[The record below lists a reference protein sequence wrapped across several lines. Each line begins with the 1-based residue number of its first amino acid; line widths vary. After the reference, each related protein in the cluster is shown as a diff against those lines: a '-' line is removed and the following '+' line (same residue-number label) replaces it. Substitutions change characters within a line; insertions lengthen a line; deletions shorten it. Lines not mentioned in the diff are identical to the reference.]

1 MKVIFIADV
10 KGKGKKG
17 EVKEIKDGYANFL
30 ITNNKALPANN
41 ANMKALEGKQKKK
54 RKR

>member
-41 ANMKALEGKQKKK
+41 ANMKKKIDKKK
-54 RKR
+54 